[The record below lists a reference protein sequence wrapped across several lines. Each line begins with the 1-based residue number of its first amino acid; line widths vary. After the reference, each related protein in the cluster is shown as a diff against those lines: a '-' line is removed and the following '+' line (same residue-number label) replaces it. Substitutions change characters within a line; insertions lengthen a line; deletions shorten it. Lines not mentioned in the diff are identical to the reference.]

1 MSAWFNNHIGSINC
15 YIIGSC
21 FQRETVSIS
30 STAFGT
36 KNYLLVSLC
45 TCTDTLQRACTCV
58 QGIGA
63 CNVII

>member
-21 FQRETVSIS
+21 IQRETVSIS

-36 KNYLLVSLC
+36 KNYLLASSC
-45 TCTDTLQRACTCV
+45 TNTL
-58 QGIGA
+58 
-63 CNVII
+63 